1 MRRASE
7 FLRIAQKA
15 KNLENK
21 AVLLQL
27 AEAWRH
33 LAERGLTGDKWNS
46 APKEMEPAR
55 AIKLDYHNDQ
65 FSFLSSMTL
74 KSTSSRCG

>member
-15 KNLENK
+15 KNPENK

-46 APKEMEPAR
+46 APKKWSPPER
-55 AIKLDYHNDQ
+55 SNWITTTT
-65 FSFLSSMTL
+65 SFLSL
-74 KSTSSRCG
+74 VR